1 MKSLRRALML
11 LLPAWTALLALAASW
26 VWQNVLPE
34 AGVAEH
40 PELQAH
46 LMWIFGGLLAGGLLL
61 GLAFWL
67 VVGRGFI
74 VRLERLN
81 KLVADLEKIGPIA
94 ELEKFSGDDEVAEL
108 ARATGRMARHLRDA
122 KESAESGERSKGE
135 FLAMMSHEIR
145 TPLNGVIGHLSLLRD
160 TKLSPEQTEL
170 VGVIDT
176 SCDALLAVINEI
188 LDFSKIESGKFEL
201 ESVPVR
207 LRPLVEEAGAVFRAR
222 FEQKRISY
230 SAGFADGVPEAV
242 LADPLRVRQVLLN
255 LLGNAAKFTPEDG
268 QVGVWVDAEPGE
280 GDALTLRLAV
290 ADTGIGMSAQE
301 IGKLFQPF
309 QQADTSITR
318 RFGGTGLGLTICQ
331 RLVRAMGG
339 RIDVESELGQG
350 TTFAFTVPTRTA
362 TAAPAIAKAATGAT
376 VAGDA
381 LTAAAHP
388 LKILVAEDNPVN
400 RRMMDAMLKRLGY
413 TPDFAENGKL
423 AVAALQGK
431 RYDLVFMD
439 MQMPEMDGCTAA
451 RTFRQWE
458 RAAQKPPVP
467 IVALTANAMAGDKEK
482 CLGAGMNAYL
492 TKPLKL
498 DELRGVLAQAAGGQV
513 FADRV

>member
-1 MKSLRRALML
+1 ML

-34 AGVAEH
+34 AGVAEN
-40 PELQAH
+40 PELQSH
-46 LMWIFGGLLAGGLLL
+46 LMWVFGVLLAGGLLL

-67 VVGRGFI
+67 VVARGF
-74 VRLERLN
+74 VLRLERLN
-81 KLVADLEKIGPIA
+81 QLVAALEKVGPIA
-94 ELEKFSGDDEVAEL
+94 ELEKYPGNDEVAEL

-122 KESAESGERSKGE
+122 KEAAESGERSKGE

-145 TPLNGVIGHLSLLRD
+145 TPLNGVIGHISLLRD
-160 TKLSPEQTEL
+160 TKLTPEQAEL

-176 SCDALLAVINEI
+176 SCDSLLAVINEI

-207 LRPLVEEAGAVFRAR
+207 VRAMVEEAGAVFRPR
-222 FEQKRISY
+222 FAQKRINY
-230 SAGFADGVPEAV
+230 SADFADDVPEAV
-242 LADPLRVRQVLLN
+242 LGDPLRVRQVLLN
-255 LLGNAAKFTPEDG
+255 LLGNAAKFTPEGG
-268 QVGVWVDAEPGE
+268 QVGVWVDAEAGE
-280 GDALTLRLAV
+280 GDAVTLRLAV
-290 ADTGIGMSAQE
+290 ADTGIGMSAEE

-318 RFGGTGLGLTICQ
+318 KFGGTGLGLTICQ

-339 RIDVESELGQG
+339 RIDVESDLGQG
-350 TTFAFTVPTRTA
+350 TTFAFTVPTRTVVVAAAA
-362 TAAPAIAKAATGAT
+362 TSKAASVVVTAD
-376 VAGDA
+376 AGI
-381 LTAAAHP
+381 AAAHP
-388 LKILVAEDNPVN
+388 MKILVAEDNAVN
-400 RRMMDAMLKRLGY
+400 RRMMETMLKRFGY
-413 TPDFAENGKL
+413 TADFAKDGKL

-431 RYDLVFMD
+431 RYDLVFMY

-458 RAAQKPPVP
+458 RASQRPPVP
-467 IVALTANAMAGDKEK
+467 IVALTAKAMAGDKEK
-482 CLGAGMNAYL
+482 CIGAGMKAYL

-498 DELRGVLAQAAGGQV
+498 DELRRVLTQAASGQPIS
-513 FADRV
+513 AGA

>member
-1 MKSLRRALML
+1 ML

-34 AGVAEH
+34 PGVAEN

-46 LMWIFGGLLAGGLLL
+46 IMWIFGVLLAGGLLL

-67 VVGRGFI
+67 IVARGFV

-81 KLVADLEKIGPIA
+81 KLVAALEKIGPIA
-94 ELEKFSGDDEVAEL
+94 ELEKFPGNDEVADL
-108 ARATGRMARHLRDA
+108 ARATGAMARHLRDA
-122 KESAESGERSKGE
+122 KEAAESGGRSKGD

-160 TKLSPEQTEL
+160 TQLSPEQAEL

-222 FEQKRISY
+222 FAQKRIAY
-230 SAGFADGVPEAV
+230 STGFADGVPEAV
-242 LADPLRVRQVLLN
+242 LGDPLRVRQVLLN
-255 LLGNAAKFTPEDG
+255 LLGNAAKFTPEGG
-268 QVGVWVDAEPGE
+268 QVGVWVDAEAGE
-280 GDALTLRLAV
+280 DGAVTLRFAV

-318 RFGGTGLGLTICQ
+318 KFGGTGLGLTICQ

-350 TTFAFTVPTRTA
+350 TTFAFTVPTRAVAAAPVADKTA
-362 TAAPAIAKAATGAT
+362 TSS
-376 VAGDA
+376 V
-381 LTAAAHP
+381 TADGSMGTRHP
-388 LKILVAEDNPVN
+388 LKILVAEDNAVN
-400 RRMMDAMLKRLGY
+400 RRMMETMLKRFGY
-413 TPDFAENGKL
+413 AADFAEDGRL
-423 AVAALQGK
+423 AVTALQAK

-439 MQMPEMDGCTAA
+439 MQMPEMDGCTAS

-458 RAAQKPPVP
+458 RAAKQPPVP

-513 FADRV
+513 FADGI